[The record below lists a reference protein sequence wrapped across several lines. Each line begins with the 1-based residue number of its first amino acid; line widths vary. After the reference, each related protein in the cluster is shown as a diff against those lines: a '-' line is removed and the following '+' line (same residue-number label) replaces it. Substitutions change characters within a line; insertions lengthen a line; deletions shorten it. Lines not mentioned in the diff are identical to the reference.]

1 MERMVIEALKHKYEA
16 EKADAREAFKTSD
29 IMEDIDDALHRWS
42 VADRRL
48 QDIQLIQWEIEDDAE
63 EEEPTLFDSVD

>member
-1 MERMVIEALKHKYEA
+1 MDRMVIEALKHRYEA
-16 EKADAREAFKTSD
+16 DKADAREAFKTSD

-48 QDIQLIQWEIEDDAE
+48 QDIQLIEWELEDDAE